1 MVKVP
6 SNVLEAIVFIRDSG
20 LTNMLAVNVV
30 ISLCHEFDLH
40 EAGVWIGTHRSE
52 YAQGVLEGFVA
63 DDPVQPTE

>member
-30 ISLCHEFDLH
+30 ISLCRDFEFH
-40 EAGVWIGTHRSE
+40 AAGVWIGTHRSE
-52 YAQGVLEGFVA
+52 YAQGIMEGFEP
-63 DDPVQPTE
+63 DGPVQPTE